1 MAGSHGILLSPV
13 RAAGNLHAM
22 SPPSKLDRTLA
33 ALKAMERTAGVPD
46 EAAVREALGSRIGIL
61 VAAAVRVVA
70 CRELRSLMPE
80 LPAAFTRLSEKPA
93 ERDPGCRGKI
103 AIARALHESDIWE
116 DEVFVR
122 GVAFVQP
129 EPVWGGRE
137 DTAAELRAECA
148 MAFAHAGRDD
158 ALDVLADLLADRE
171 RVARAGAAQ
180 ALGDTGR
187 PDASALLRYKVR
199 IGDAEPEVIAA
210 CLDSL
215 LALAPRSSLSFLAE
229 LLKGGDDRA
238 AAAALA
244 LGQSRLAAATP
255 LLVAWCAEVPDDL
268 RHRVGY
274 VALAL
279 LRDETAFEHLL
290 GRVRKGAPSDAIAA
304 ARALATFRDDARLA
318 ARLREAAAGR
328 ERAVVAAIESA
339 LG

>member
-1 MAGSHGILLSPV
+1 M
-13 RAAGNLHAM
+13 
-22 SPPSKLDRTLA
+22 PPLSKLDQKLA
-33 ALKAMERTAGVPD
+33 AMRAMERSTEPPD
-46 EAAVREALGSRIGIL
+46 EAAVRDALGSRVGIL
-61 VAAAVRVVA
+61 VAAAVRVMA
-70 CRELRSLMPE
+70 TRELPGLRSE
-80 LPAAFTRLSEKPA
+80 LPAAFTRLCEKPV

-103 AIARALHESDIWE
+103 AIARALHESDTWE

-122 GVAFVQP
+122 GVSLVQE

-148 MAFAHAGRDD
+148 MAFAHAGRED
-158 ALDVLADLLADRE
+158 ALDVLADLLADPQRA
-171 RVARAGAAQ
+171 ARAGAAQ

-199 IGDAEPEVIAA
+199 IGDPEPEVIAA

-215 LALAPRSSLSFLAE
+215 LALSPRPGLSFLAE
-229 LLKGGDDRA
+229 LLKEDDDRSG
-238 AAAALA
+238 AAALA

-255 LLVAWCAEVPDDL
+255 LLVAWCEDVRDDL

-279 LRDETAFEHLL
+279 LRDEAAFEHLL
-290 GRVRKGAPSDAIAA
+290 GRVREAAPPDAIAA
-304 ARALATFRDDARLA
+304 AKALATFRDDPRLA

-328 ERAVVAAIESA
+328 ERAVVSAVETA